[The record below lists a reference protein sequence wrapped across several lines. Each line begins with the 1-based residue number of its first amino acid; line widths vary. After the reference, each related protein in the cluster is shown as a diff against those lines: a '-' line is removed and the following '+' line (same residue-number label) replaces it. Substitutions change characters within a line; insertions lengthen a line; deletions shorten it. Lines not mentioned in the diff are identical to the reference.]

1 MFAAHTIPADGGEA
15 VWDGRSSVLF
25 ALVAGISLGLI
36 SGGPGGGGGAGTAPP
51 GTPARSARVVSLRAL
66 LLIVLG
72 IGLTLLETPIAII
85 LDTYGL
91 LFAVSIPLLFA
102 PRWLLGVVAAL
113 AAVGGPSVVALLT
126 EGADAATG
134 DLARL
139 LQSPWAY
146 FPEAWL
152 YGAYPAPVWL
162 AYLAMGI
169 LIARCDLRRTRTQ
182 AGMLVIG
189 GVLAAA
195 GYFGALL
202 GGEPVEAHSN
212 TTSEVV
218 ATGGLAVAI
227 TGLLLLLLGP
237 GRPQS
242 PGRSPA
248 RWHHVVRTI
257 ARPLAATGSMP
268 LTLYSAQIIAIA
280 LIVHLSPAG
289 GDGLAWQATPLFFAL
304 AVPAVVF
311 ATIWSLR
318 FRQGPLEWLVSRLS
332 TQRPWREPRSTS
344 AQH

>member
-1 MFAAHTIPADGGEA
+1 MFAAHTIPEDGGEA

-36 SGGPGGGGGAGTAPP
+36 SGRSARS
-51 GTPARSARVVSLRAL
+51 RSARVVALRAL

-91 LFAVSIPLLFA
+91 LFAISIPLLFA
-102 PRWLLGVVAAL
+102 PRWLLGVVAAG
-113 AAVGGPSVVALLT
+113 AAVAGPWVVTLLT
-126 EGADAATG
+126 DGADAATG

-152 YGAYPAPVWL
+152 YGVYPAPVWL
-162 AYLAMGI
+162 AYLATGI

-182 AGMLVIG
+182 AGILVIG

-195 GYFGALL
+195 GYLGALL
-202 GGEPVEAHSN
+202 GGAPVEAHSN

-227 TGLLLLLLGP
+227 TGLLLLVL
-237 GRPQS
+237 S
-242 PGRSPA
+242 PGARQNPA
-248 RWHHVVRTI
+248 RWHHVARTV
-257 ARPLAATGSMP
+257 ARPLAAAGSMP

-280 LIVHLSPAG
+280 IIVHLSPAG

-311 ATIWSLR
+311 ATLWGLR

-332 TQRPWREPRSTS
+332 TQRPWRTPRNAGASASASASAS
-344 AQH
+344 AQP

>member
-1 MFAAHTIPADGGEA
+1 MIAAHTVPEDGGEA

-36 SGGPGGGGGAGTAPP
+36 SGGSARS
-51 GTPARSARVVSLRAL
+51 RSARVVALRAL

-85 LDTYGL
+85 LDSYGL

-102 PRWLLGVVAAL
+102 PRWLLGVVAAV
-113 AAVGGPSVVALLT
+113 AAVAGPWLVTILT
-126 EGADAATG
+126 AGVDAASG
-134 DLARL
+134 DVARL

-152 YGAYPAPVWL
+152 YGVYPAPVWL
-162 AYLAMGI
+162 AYVATGI
-169 LIARCDLRRTRTQ
+169 LIARCDLRRPRTQ

-195 GYFGALL
+195 GYLGALL
-202 GGEPVEAHSN
+202 GGAPVEAHSN

-227 TGLLLLLLGP
+227 TGLLLLVL
-237 GRPQS
+237 S
-242 PGRSPA
+242 PGAA
-248 RWHHVVRTI
+248 RGRQVTRTI
-257 ARPLAATGSMP
+257 ARPLAAAGSMP

-280 LIVHLSPAG
+280 IIVRLSPAG
-289 GDGLAWQATPLFFAL
+289 SDGLDWQATPLFFAL

-311 ATIWSLR
+311 ASVWSLR
-318 FRQGPLEWLVSRLS
+318 FSQGPLEWLVSRLS
-332 TQRPWREPRSTS
+332 TQRPWRAPRSTG